1 MGLVVQS
8 PVLPAHCPYIQ
19 FGTLKGGGICYVH
32 FYVLIA
38 IVGEGTGYEVQKHL
52 AGKCHINQLHNYEP
66 CSQAQWTKKKH
77 LFKLGIA
84 MQNNASYFVTQLQL
98 STITHFF
105 NFAIHVPQRLQYVHR
120 LYSMKDRATHKT
132 IAQLGIKPAMLV
144 SSVQTVAAC
153 YITAP
158 RICTLVLFITT
169 ISQTLYIH
177 SECLRLPRDYCQGQC
192 PTHTARVT
200 RKHEKELTQ

>member
-1 MGLVVQS
+1 M
-8 PVLPAHCPYIQ
+8 
-19 FGTLKGGGICYVH
+19 
-32 FYVLIA
+32 
-38 IVGEGTGYEVQKHL
+38 
-52 AGKCHINQLHNYEP
+52 
-66 CSQAQWTKKKH
+66 
-77 LFKLGIA
+77 
-84 MQNNASYFVTQLQL
+84 
-98 STITHFF
+98 
-105 NFAIHVPQRLQYVHR
+105 HR

-177 SECLRLPRDYCQGQC
+177 SKRLRLPRDYC
-192 PTHTARVT
+192 
-200 RKHEKELTQ
+200 